1 MIRILKYENEF
12 KEKISLNYNKM
23 ACAVVKNERI
33 INDIDLWSDDESV
46 STGSKLVFPDF
57 DTIKVSTKTFIVM
70 TNMTLDIDKLF
81 QYLPFVEYILVPKR
95 RGRKK
100 KNEPVDPNKDIRD
113 GSIITLE
120 YQNNV
125 RGVDL
130 KKKKKNK
137 DKKKRGNYFRNS
149 VTIVMIMDGKK
160 INFKVSRNGKF
171 QMTGCKQDSQA
182 EECVKCIWKY
192 IKDSKGIYK
201 FEGKDCDNDSD
212 IDAETE
218 YEDGNVVPKSV
229 VIPPLSKN
237 IPNLKAIF
245 IPAMRNI
252 DFGLNFIV
260 DREKLDEYFNMC
272 TDYHS
277 LLETSFGYTGVNIK
291 IPIDKSIQELQLKQ
305 IEYIDEKWSDPIYV
319 PFTNYLDMLPE
330 KDIAK
335 KLKKQRYNT
344 FLVFHSGKVIMSGM
358 EATFMKDVYYE
369 FLNIIRECYDVI
381 EERLED

>member
-1 MIRILKYENEF
+1 
-12 KEKISLNYNKM
+12 M
-23 ACAVVKNERI
+23 ACAIVEQSI
-33 INDIDLWSDDESV
+33 INDEYDSWDDEETKSKAE
-46 STGSKLVFPDF
+46 KLVFPEF
-57 DTIKVSTKTFIVM
+57 NSIKVSTKTFIVM

-81 QYLPFVEYILVPKR
+81 DYLPFVEYILVPKR

-100 KNEPVDPNKDIRD
+100 KIEPEDPNIGISC

-120 YQNNV
+120 YQNKI

-137 DKKKRGNYFRNS
+137 DNKKRGNYFRNS
-149 VTIVMIMDGKK
+149 VTVVMIMDGKK

-171 QMTGCKQDSQA
+171 QMTGCKHDDHA
-182 EECVKCIWKY
+182 EECVKWIWKY
-192 IKDSKGIYK
+192 IKDSKGIWN
-201 FEGKDCDNDSD
+201 FEDCESD
-212 IDAETE
+212 IDTDTE
-218 YEDGNVVPKSV
+218 SDTEDEDGNSIQKPLTPRH
-229 VIPPLSKN
+229 IPD
-237 IPNLKAIF
+237 LKAIF

-252 DFGLNFIV
+252 DFGLNFFV

-291 IPIDKSIQELQLKQ
+291 IPIVKPMQELMLKQ
-305 IEYIDEKWSDPIYV
+305 IECVNGTWIKPVHV
-319 PFTNYLDMLPE
+319 PYQDYLDMLPE
-330 KDIAK
+330 KDVAK
-335 KLKKQRYNT
+335 KLKKKRYNT

-369 FLNIIRECYDVI
+369 FLDIIRECYDII
-381 EERLED
+381 EERLDE

>member
-1 MIRILKYENEF
+1 
-12 KEKISLNYNKM
+12 M
-23 ACAVVKNERI
+23 ACATVEQK
-33 INDIDLWSDDESV
+33 DIFV
-46 STGSKLVFPDF
+46 SSPLYEEKGETTVDKLVFPVF

-81 QYLPFVEYILVPKR
+81 NFLPITDYILVPKK

-100 KNEPVDPNKDIRD
+100 KIEPSDPNKGIPS

-120 YQNNV
+120 YQNMI

-130 KKKKKNK
+130 KKKKKKNK

-149 VTIVMIMDGKK
+149 VTVVQIIEDKK
-160 INFKVSRNGKF
+160 INYKISRNGKF
-171 QMTGCKQDSQA
+171 QMTGCKKDEHA
-182 EECVKCIWKY
+182 EECVKWFWEF
-192 IKDSKGIYK
+192 IKNTKGIYRFINDEK
-201 FEGKDCDNDSD
+201 SVTDYDSD
-212 IDAETE
+212 TDDDSD
-218 YEDGNVVPKSV
+218 DGSEKT
-229 VIPPLSKN
+229 
-237 IPNLKAIF
+237 LKAIF

-252 DFGLNFIV
+252 DFGLNFFV

-291 IPIDKSIQELQLKQ
+291 IPIVKPIQDLQLKQ
-305 IEYIDEKWSDPIYV
+305 ITCLDGIWIEPSLVSYDEYLS
-319 PFTNYLDMLPE
+319 MLPE
-330 KDIAK
+330 KDVTK

-358 EATFMKDVYYE
+358 EATFMKDVYAE
-369 FLNIIRECYDVI
+369 FLDIIRECYNII
-381 EERLED
+381 EERLEI